1 MKNIFTAMGFAL
13 CLTAT
18 MSMAQTTNTIPYEDS
33 FESYAA
39 GSNLIGTVW
48 QGDTNT
54 IAIVTSLNY
63 SASAGYPLTNAN
75 HTKVMAFS
83 DGTITNELD
92 GTSLTVVAIDTMLR
106 PVFSEPPTGA
116 QLESVSNSQVS
127 LYFATNGVPTV
138 FHGVLSGTSPENP
151 PSNLEWTALTNTT
164 PLTPGSW
171 VRLTIMMH
179 YDNSLETGVISMF
192 KVAVNG
198 NFVNSPNGYS
208 EPYVTNAPSGGPW
221 FVSPK
226 WDDGDLRMHR
236 IALSGSG
243 MLDDMV
249 VTTNEIA
256 FNPPVGPA
264 YATNGTSIA
273 WMQGQGLSTNGTYPT
288 WDDVAMADEDGD
300 GAPTWSE
307 FYAGTQPTNLASTL
321 KIVSLTYSN
330 GLPLLKWIGSSN
342 ALAPYAVQWSSN
354 LMSIGNWTPATNNLP
369 ITQGTN
375 ETSLPLPVSN
385 PAFLQVI
392 VETNAP

>member
-48 QGDTNT
+48 QGDTNSA

-127 LYFATNGVPTV
+127 LYFATNGFVTV
-138 FHGVLSGTSPENP
+138 FSGIQLYAA
-151 PSNLEWTALTNTT
+151 PSNPNAGWEWTALTNTT
-164 PLTPGSW
+164 PVTPGEW
-171 VRLTIMMH
+171 VRLTVVMN
-179 YDNSLETGVISMF
+179 YDSDINGPVSMF
-192 KVAVNG
+192 KVAING
-198 NFVNSPNGYS
+198 TFINSPNAYLSANVGDS
-208 EPYVTNAPSGGPW
+208 KGGPW

-226 WDDGDLRMHR
+226 WVDGDLRMHR

-243 MLDDMV
+243 MLDDFV

-256 FNPPVGPA
+256 FTPPVGPA
-264 YATNGTSIA
+264 YATNGVLISWMETS
-273 WMQGQGLSTNGTYPT
+273 GLSTNATNTT
-288 WDDVAMADEDGD
+288 WDAVALADEDGD

>member
-1 MKNIFTAMGFAL
+1 
-13 CLTAT
+13 

-48 QGDTNT
+48 QGDTNSA

-106 PVFSEPPTGA
+106 PVFSEPPTGP

-127 LYFATNGVPTV
+127 LYFATNGFVTV
-138 FHGVLSGTSPENP
+138 FSGIQLYAA
-151 PSNLEWTALTNTT
+151 PSNPNDGWEWTALTNTT
-164 PLTPGSW
+164 PVTPGEW
-171 VRLTIMMH
+171 VRLTVVMN
-179 YDNSLETGVISMF
+179 YDSVINGPVSMF
-192 KVAVNG
+192 KVAING
-198 NFVNSPNGYS
+198 TFINSPNAYLSANVGDS
-208 EPYVTNAPSGGPW
+208 KGGPW

-243 MLDDMV
+243 MLDDFV

-392 VETNAP
+392 VETIAP